1 MEEDIDVITF
11 DEPSKACRALHVPQ
25 AIDAQGCIGLLD
37 AGVLERTSDGRVPM
51 SEVRQAQAALVGP
64 LCMHVL
70 AVLVLSSVTGGDTTF
85 EVNADRSHQPGL
97 RSRQQGNGW

>member
-11 DEPSKACRALHVPQ
+11 DEPSTACWALYVPQ

-51 SEVRQAQAALVGP
+51 SDVRQAQAALVGP
-64 LCMHVL
+64 LFMHML
-70 AVLVLSSVTGGDTTF
+70 DGPRRRFPMDPHPTTGHSSTSG
-85 EVNADRSHQPGL
+85 
-97 RSRQQGNGW
+97 SRRRRMIPI